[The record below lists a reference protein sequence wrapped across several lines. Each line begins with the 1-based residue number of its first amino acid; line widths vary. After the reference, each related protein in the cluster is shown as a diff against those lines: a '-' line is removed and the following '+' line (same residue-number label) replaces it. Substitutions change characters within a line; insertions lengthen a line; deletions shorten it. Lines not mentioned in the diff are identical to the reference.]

1 MGHFVTADD
10 IISAVADYNRERSME
25 IVDSFI
31 ILTTSTLLVVGGW
44 LVVGETGA
52 CGRFSLF
59 VTHVHYS

>member
-1 MGHFVTADD
+1 MMGHFVTADD
-10 IISAVADYNRERSME
+10 IIISAVADYNRVRSME
-25 IVDSFI
+25 IDSFI
-31 ILTTSTLLVVGGW
+31 INNINIVGGW